1 MDNKID
7 YTNMEFPLYAK
18 YKRSKD
24 RIYFATDFED
34 GEELE
39 YYGKVEKP
47 SSNAMGYRY
56 YKNSKGY
63 IRLTHYT
70 DLEIIKR

>member
-1 MDNKID
+1 MDYKNVD
-7 YTNMEFPLYAK
+7 FPVRAR
-18 YKRSKD
+18 YKRKD
-24 RIYFATDFED
+24 NRIYFVTDFED

-56 YKNSKGY
+56 YKNSKGN

-70 DLEIIKR
+70 DLEVIE

>member
-1 MDNKID
+1 MNYKEV
-7 YTNMEFPLYAK
+7 EFPVRAK
-18 YKRSKD
+18 YKRNKN
-24 RIYFATDFED
+24 RVYFPDDFKD

-47 SSNAMGYRY
+47 SSNAKGYRY
-56 YKNSKGY
+56 YKNANGH

-70 DLEIIKR
+70 DLDL